1 MVRYMRSISIVIYMM
16 GVVGINIYASDDRIE
31 EIDNPSAIKFK
42 SFVYDPSSKRFDGDF
57 FEEAGHVF
65 RELGAYYTGKYK
77 RVVYE
82 NLPQAQD
89 KLKSVSM
96 DFDKKELNTLR
107 SQKWALEERNEKLTD
122 KDLDRYKTLKKQ
134 EGEILLQKTIIER
147 FDVKTQKYDKRRIMM
162 TDMSEWLQK
171 IFYLAMLQPH
181 NFCINDYP
189 YYISETDEVYER
201 KTISC
206 NISPEQIRLFSKIK
220 PEGMEGIN
228 LKEMKKT
235 CDYVFT
241 FLDRYSTQLL
251 GEKSDRIK
259 CVKGYIKAQ
268 AFINSNKFDQ
278 FRHLLKVNNSFSIEN
293 VSNMNKIFS
302 IKSLRQ
308 AKKVMENEV
317 KPLAQFYDSF
327 VETLESFQKEIEE
340 RNKKDTVI

>member
-1 MVRYMRSISIVIYMM
+1 
-16 GVVGINIYASDDRIE
+16 
-31 EIDNPSAIKFK
+31 
-42 SFVYDPSSKRFDGDF
+42 
-57 FEEAGHVF
+57 
-65 RELGAYYTGKYK
+65 
-77 RVVYE
+77 
-82 NLPQAQD
+82 
-89 KLKSVSM
+89 
-96 DFDKKELNTLR
+96 
-107 SQKWALEERNEKLTD
+107 
-122 KDLDRYKTLKKQ
+122 
-134 EGEILLQKTIIER
+134 
-147 FDVKTQKYDKRRIMM
+147 
-162 TDMSEWLQK
+162 
-171 IFYLAMLQPH
+171 MLQPH

-340 RNKKDTVI
+340 RNKKDTVIQ